1 MFGKEK
7 KAAAVPA
14 TVSLDKPEGD
24 DLGRFPADVDGS
36 PSRSRAQ
43 ERALRA
49 VSIVAIVSGMMNVA
63 LIMLVFTLFPLQKV
77 YPYLVT
83 FKSQDNQVVSID
95 PMNITAPSMQYVT
108 EDNVRDYVV
117 QRHSFTPIEAAMK
130 AQWGVGSKL
139 WTRTVPDLYQTFAD
153 PAKNETGKMMQAGFK
168 RTVDITQ
175 VTQVAADTWQ
185 VNFTTTDALPTTGG
199 TLMGG
204 SYGNGGVTQDQA
216 FGIPPQP
223 YNPQASAAPA
233 PTLPPVGKQNW
244 VATMRVTYQPQRV
257 TFDKRLLN
265 PLGFTVTDYSVSRNT
280 RN

>member
-7 KAAAVPA
+7 KGLPA
-14 TVSLDKPEGD
+14 PISIAKTDGD
-24 DLGRFPADVDGS
+24 DLGRFPAEVDNS
-36 PSRSRAQ
+36 PSRSRSQ

-117 QRHSFTPIEAAMK
+117 QRHSFVPIEATMK

-139 WTRTVPDLYQTFAD
+139 WTRTIPELYQTFAD
-153 PAKNETGKMMQAGFK
+153 PARAETQKMLQAGFK
-168 RTVDITQ
+168 RSVDITSVQQ
-175 VTQVAADTWQ
+175 VSADTWQ
-185 VNFTTTDALPTTGG
+185 VNFLTTDAVPTTGG
-199 TLMGG
+199 SMMGG
-204 SYGNGGVTQDQA
+204 SFGNGGVTQDQA
-216 FGIPPQP
+216 MGIPPQP
-223 YNPQASAAPA
+223 YAQGAVTGPS
-233 PTLPPVGKQNW
+233 PTLPPTGRQTW
-244 VATMRVTYQPQRV
+244 IATMRVAYQPQRV

-265 PLGFTVTDYSVSRNT
+265 PLGFTVTDYSVARSTGN
-280 RN
+280 